1 MHIAARDSVRV
12 RGKQHAE
19 KQDFEAALPGQP
31 RIYPDARTFPS
42 SYALENPLEDVVI
55 RRCRFAMFQHPMQ
68 RELADRPTL
77 RRVTVERCHF
87 TASDIGP
94 VILEDSTI
102 DTVWFHRGIWGPQM
116 FAGCAFKHVVI
127 RGAVRGSIAF
137 VPSDDWWRDH
147 STEPATTDPTV
158 KANERYY
165 AQVDWAL
172 DISHAE
178 FTGVEMYRSGIPARL
193 VRRDPET
200 QVVVT
205 RSSVASGDWRS
216 ACHGSSIW
224 VAIERF
230 MNSGFADAVL
240 IAPKRSKYLDA
251 DVAAFRRLRDIGVVV
266 S

>member
-1 MHIAARDSVRV
+1 MHESVRDSVRV
-12 RGKQHAE
+12 RGKQRAE
-19 KQDFEAALPGQP
+19 KQDFDASPHGFP
-31 RIYPDARTFPS
+31 RVYPDARTFPS
-42 SYALENPLEDVVI
+42 SYAFEDPFEDVSI
-55 RRCRFAMFQHPMQ
+55 RRCRFAMFQHPVQ

-77 RRVTVERCHF
+77 RRITVERCHF

-94 VILEDSTI
+94 IILEDSTI
-102 DTVWFHRGIWGPQM
+102 DTIWFHRGIWGPQM
-116 FAGCAFKHVVI
+116 FVGCAFKHVVI
-127 RGAVRGSIAF
+127 RGAVHGSIAF

-147 STEPATTDPTV
+147 ILEPATTDPTV

-165 AQVDWAL
+165 SGVDWAL

-193 VRRDPET
+193 VRRDAET
-200 QVVVT
+200 QVMVT
-205 RSSVASGDWRS
+205 RSSVAMADWRR
-216 ACHGSSIW
+216 ACGDSSQW

-230 MNSGFADAVL
+230 LDSGFADTVL
-240 IAPKRSKYLDA
+240 IAPKRSKYLEA